1 MLPPDPRISV
11 IIPHLDDLQG
21 LRACIA
27 RLDRQ
32 TLPRE
37 CFEIVVADNGSSATL
52 EEIEAAA
59 PGARVVRI
67 SQRGAGPARN
77 GGVAASCHA
86 VLAFTDSDCL
96 PEPQWLERGL
106 EALTQADLVGGGVTV
121 SLADP
126 AHPTPSEAFEAV
138 FAFDN
143 RTYVEAKGFSVT
155 ANLFTTRAVF
165 DAVGG
170 FRGQVPED
178 LDWCHRARAKG
189 FRIAYAADA
198 RVSHPARRSWAELT
212 RKWRR
217 LTREALALD
226 RQAGT
231 PASAQALKALSV
243 AVSPFA
249 HAGRVLAADR
259 LDLAAKLAALGVLFR
274 LRFLRAWWLACDLVT
289 PTEMHP

>member
-11 IIPHLDDLQG
+11 IIPHLDDLAG
-21 LRACIA
+21 LRACVACIGA
-27 RLDRQ
+27 Q
-32 TLPRE
+32 TLPRDR
-37 CFEIVVADNGSSATL
+37 FEIIVADNGSKAAL
-52 EEIEAAA
+52 ADIEAAA

-67 SQRGAGPARN
+67 TERGAGPARN
-77 GGVAASCHA
+77 GGVAASTFP

-106 EALTQADLVGGGVTV
+106 DALTQADLVGGGVSV
-121 SLADP
+121 SVADP
-126 AHPTPSEAFEAV
+126 ARPTPSEAFEAI

-178 LDWCHRARAKG
+178 LDWCHRARARG
-189 FRIAYAADA
+189 FHIAYAEDA
-198 RVSHPARRSWAELT
+198 RVSHPARRSWPELT

-231 PASAQALKALSV
+231 PPIAQALKALSV

-249 HAGRVLAADR
+249 HAGRVLSADR

-274 LRFLRAWWLACDLVT
+274 LRLLRAWWLAQALLT
-289 PTEMHP
+289 PTEMRP